1 MHKVTHFSVVIHT
14 NHYILDKEIEAV
26 ERSQYW
32 CSSTFRCP
40 PQYHNIHLAFQLE
53 KKNVKMQKQK
63 QDPVSLPHTFTIVM
77 MNDYI

>member
-14 NHYILDKEIEAV
+14 NHYISDKEIEAV

-53 KKNVKMQKQK
+53 KKNC
-63 QDPVSLPHTFTIVM
+63 
-77 MNDYI
+77 

>member
-1 MHKVTHFSVVIHT
+1 MHVHSFAVLVREIRHTVHKVTHFSVVIHT
-14 NHYILDKEIEAV
+14 NHYISDKEIEAV

-53 KKNVKMQKQK
+53 KQNC
-63 QDPVSLPHTFTIVM
+63 
-77 MNDYI
+77 

>member
-14 NHYILDKEIEAV
+14 NHYISDKEIEAV

-53 KKNVKMQKQK
+53 KKKLLKCKNKNRTQ
-63 QDPVSLPHTFTIVM
+63 SLFLILSQL
-77 MNDYI
+77 YLIY